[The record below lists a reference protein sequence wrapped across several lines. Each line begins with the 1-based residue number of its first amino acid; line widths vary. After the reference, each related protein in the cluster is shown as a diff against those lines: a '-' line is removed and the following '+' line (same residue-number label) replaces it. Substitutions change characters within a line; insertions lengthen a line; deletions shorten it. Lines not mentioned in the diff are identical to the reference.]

1 MAGHQGQE
9 EHGHVRS
16 AEICKAPLEQRLF
29 RRCPILYR
37 ERLMSKAPEGDVH
50 SLPIIFKPF
59 VGRGKTCA
67 ISIASCFSSP
77 GI

>member
-1 MAGHQGQE
+1 MGDRLNQLVASVVGDA
-9 EHGHVRS
+9 RRW
-16 AEICKAPLEQRLF
+16 PLEQRLF